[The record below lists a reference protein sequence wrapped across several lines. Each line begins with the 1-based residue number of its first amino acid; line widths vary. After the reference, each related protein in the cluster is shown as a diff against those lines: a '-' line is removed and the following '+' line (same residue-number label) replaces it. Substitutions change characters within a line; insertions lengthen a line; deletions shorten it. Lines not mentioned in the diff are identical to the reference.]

1 MKREKSMHFQSGI
14 YPPDV
19 MVCLRERAEEL
30 GLKLEVRDTM
40 MYISVQ
46 SHLPNHEEVGFLVSN
61 ERKCVIRVL
70 KYRLQ
75 NWQH

>member
-19 MVCLRERAEEL
+19 MACLKERAEEL
-30 GLKLEVRDTM
+30 GLRMEVRENT

-46 SHLPNHEEVGFLVSN
+46 PHIQAYDDVSHVFREQYHTIHLWV
-61 ERKCVIRVL
+61 
-70 KYRLQ
+70 
-75 NWQH
+75 